1 MNNLEVHKLDEITN
15 TNKLKIY
22 FLYINNSDLNI
33 ITSEDLFL
41 NDEYY
46 IDNNILI
53 DIINK
58 HKIHNQKKYHIN
70 SIMKFNIN
78 IKDKDILNTCLTS
91 NIDYDNYDQFLI
103 KENYTKNIYFN
114 NMSYLF
120 EDINSL
126 FFIYKRVTSDK
137 SINLTK
143 KNTRKNNNNKT
154 RKII

>member
-1 MNNLEVHKLDEITN
+1 
-15 TNKLKIY
+15 
-22 FLYINNSDLNI
+22 
-33 ITSEDLFL
+33 
-41 NDEYY
+41 
-46 IDNNILI
+46 
-53 DIINK
+53 
-58 HKIHNQKKYHIN
+58 
-70 SIMKFNIN
+70 MKFNIN

-91 NIDYDNYDQFLI
+91 NIDYDNYHQFLI

-143 KNTRKNNNNKT
+143 KITRKNKNNKT

>member
-33 ITSEDLFL
+33 ITSENLFL

-53 DIINK
+53 DLINK
-58 HKIHNQKKYHIN
+58 HKIHDQKKYNLN

-78 IKDKDILNTCLTS
+78 IKDKEILNTCLIS
-91 NIDYDNYDQFLI
+91 DINFDNYDQFLT
-103 KENYTKNIYFN
+103 KQNYTKNIYFD

-126 FFIYKRVTSDK
+126 FFIYKRITSNK

-143 KNTRKNNNNKT
+143 KNLKKTNNKT
-154 RKII
+154 RRIN